1 VLVIAALSA
10 LVALALS
17 LWLGNTGPK
26 ATECPVQADRAG
38 KIDAA
43 AIGDLAA
50 LNGTGQGQGYADMA
64 FLDPEGKPVTIA
76 DFAGKKLLINFWAS
90 WCIPCRA
97 EMPELDE
104 IATEFNGD
112 QFMVLPINLDIGED
126 GAAKAKTFMDEGAFQ
141 NLPLYADPT
150 FKVFDRLKTEAVA
163 IGLPAT
169 LLLDEKGCELGV
181 LQGPAAWDSP
191 DGHNVIEALVG
202 A

>member
-1 VLVIAALSA
+1 MLVAAALSA
-10 LVALALS
+10 LVALALT
-17 LWLGNTGPK
+17 LWLGNGGPR
-26 ATECPVQADRAG
+26 ATECPAQPERAA

-43 AIGDLAA
+43 AVGNLAA
-50 LNGTGQGQGYADMA
+50 LNPTGQGRGYADMA
-64 FLDPEGKPVTIA
+64 FLDPAGKPVTIA

-97 EMPELDE
+97 EMPELDA
-104 IATEFNGD
+104 IATTYNSD
-112 QFMVLPINLDIGED
+112 QFMVLPINLDIGEG
-126 GAAKAKTFMDEGAFQ
+126 GAEKAKAFLDEGAFQ

-150 FKVFDRLKTEAVA
+150 FKVFDRLKTQAVA

-181 LQGPAAWDSP
+181 LQGPATWDST
-191 DGHNVIEALVG
+191 DGHNVIEALLG